1 METRYLATLAKVAET
16 GSFSRTAQELH
27 VTQSA
32 VSQRIKFL
40 EEQYG
45 KKLFDRSGQ
54 LLKLTQ
60 AGALV
65 LKKAQKILEIES
77 ELQKEFESLK
87 GGNDISLC
95 CTPTFGSAYLPQ
107 VINTFML
114 ANADVGELKFLFNT
128 PEEAIKGLME
138 NEYDL
143 AVVEHCDDLDI
154 SELNSYALPP
164 DEVIFVTA
172 AHQGIP
178 EPVATLEHLFS
189 NRLYVRKDGCS
200 SKKLLMMNL
209 AMSGRDLSSFSGIT
223 VSDDHRLTVEAVIR
237 GEGMTFISRSLVEEH
252 IEAGQLRAHR
262 VEGFCHQRNR
272 TVIVNRLR
280 TTSDLANA
288 FLDCILGIMKSSPGG
303 KGLPFPRCQSFS
315 RRQQLS

>member
-16 GSFSRTAQELH
+16 GSFSKTAQELH
-27 VTQSA
+27 ITQSA

-65 LKKAQKILEIES
+65 LQKAQKILEIET

-138 NEYDL
+138 NQYDL
-143 AVVEHCDDLDI
+143 AIVEHCDDLDV
-154 SELNSYALPP
+154 SELNTYALPP
-164 DEVIFVTA
+164 DELLFITA
-172 AHQGIP
+172 AHQRIP
-178 EPVATLEHLFS
+178 ENVAALDHLFS
-189 NRLYVRKDGCS
+189 NRLFVRKDGCS

-209 AMSGRDLSSFSGIT
+209 AMSGKDLRSFSGLT
-223 VSDDHRLTVEAVIR
+223 VSDDHRLTIEAVLR
-237 GEGMTFISRSLVEEH
+237 GEGTTFISRSLVEEH
-252 IEAGQLRAHR
+252 LDAGQLRAHR

-280 TTSDLANA
+280 TTTDLTSA
-288 FLDCILGIMKSSPGG
+288 FLDCILKAMKADPERKS
-303 KGLPFPRCQSFS
+303 
-315 RRQQLS
+315 LSCPHG